1 MGFADRYYAEKIRD
15 RAKEKTLITYKIL
28 HLSDLAVDLKY
39 VAGAEA
45 DCRDFRCCHANNNG
59 ELNINPRVEAG
70 VFGSKNCDLP
80 LNGARILLTKLKEKL
95 MAEY

>member
-1 MGFADRYYAEKIRD
+1 M
-15 RAKEKTLITYKIL
+15 
-28 HLSDLAVDLKY
+28 DLKY

-45 DCRDFRCCHANNNG
+45 DCRDFRCCHANNAG
-59 ELNINPRVEAG
+59 ELNISPRVEAG

-95 MAEY
+95 MAEYQEINMIVVTGNVVSDQPG